1 MIWIAALK
9 RALATFSK
17 RSIRAIADRNGVSPM
32 DTANRQLKVSWSDA
46 FMGYLDY
53 LFTIASWRDRDSLDR
68 LVLDLLVIVKEGR
81 FNLLL

>member
-1 MIWIAALK
+1 
-9 RALATFSK
+9 
-17 RSIRAIADRNGVSPM
+17 M